1 MPGPSGLSP
10 VTKHIK
16 GKGFRSGEKRQIINV
31 SKTLLEDNPLM
42 TITDIVSKFSSTLG
56 VAKSSVYKIVK
67 EHRSTGQVKYPRK
80 QKSKTKTI
88 LKTILNTIVDFTR
101 SAITTIPLQKVNKH
115 GKTRMRYVLD

>member
-31 SKTLLEDNPLM
+31 YKTLLEDNPLM
-42 TITDIVSKFSSTLG
+42 AITDIVSKVSSTLG

-67 EHRSTGQVKYPRK
+67 EHRSTGQVKSPRK
-80 QKSKTKTI
+80 QKSKT
-88 LKTILNTIVDFTR
+88 KTILNTIVDFTR
-101 SAITTIPLQKVNKH
+101 SAITTTPLQKVNKH